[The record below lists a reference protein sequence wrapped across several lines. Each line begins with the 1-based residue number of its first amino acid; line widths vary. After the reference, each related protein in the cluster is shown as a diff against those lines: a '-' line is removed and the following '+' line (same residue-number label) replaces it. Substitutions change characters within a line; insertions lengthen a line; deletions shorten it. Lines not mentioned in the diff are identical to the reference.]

1 MVRKNTSKKV
11 ISIIVLFKFYYCYLN
26 PPLELVFFFYRNGY
40 GTFVLLLLANQNPR
54 LQKYG
59 GLMASNSSVSL
70 LKNFLG

>member
-1 MVRKNTSKKV
+1 M
-11 ISIIVLFKFYYCYLN
+11 IS
-26 PPLELVFFFYRNGY
+26 FFFNKNGY

-59 GLMASNSSVSL
+59 GLMTSNSSVSL